1 VDDFEEAVSQGGRD
15 VIEAHG
21 DFDITDLDTPDI
33 VDSLGESEDII
44 GDGVEMMSGIDIFV
58 GEPGVDI
65 EEFGLGGLVDRRHH
79 HTVSV
84 LFHLGVQEILLRGWG
99 EDGMIIG
106 LGDGH
111 GDGWGWDGMV
121 LLLY

>member
-33 VDSLGESEDII
+33 VDSLGESEDIV
-44 GDGVEMMSGIDIFV
+44 GDGIEMMGRVDIFV
-58 GEPGVDI
+58 GEPSVDI
-65 EEFGLGGLVDRRHH
+65 EEFGLGGLVDRGHH
-79 HTVSV
+79 HIVSV
-84 LFHLGVQEILLRGWG
+84 LFHLGVQEILLRGRG
-99 EDGMIIG
+99 EDGLIIG

-111 GDGWGWDGMV
+111 GDRV
-121 LLLY
+121 VILLY